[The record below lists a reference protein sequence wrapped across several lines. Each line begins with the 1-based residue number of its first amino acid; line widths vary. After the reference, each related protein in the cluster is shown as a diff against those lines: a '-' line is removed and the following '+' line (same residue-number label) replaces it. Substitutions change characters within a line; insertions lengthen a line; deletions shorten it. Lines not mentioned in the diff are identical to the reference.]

1 MLQFCG
7 QSLTPPSPGACANAR
22 VHPPAAGEGNLAV
35 FEERTGLFEELIK
48 YFPKDMKQPQSNLVD
63 LIPMDDDV

>member
-1 MLQFCG
+1 
-7 QSLTPPSPGACANAR
+7 
-22 VHPPAAGEGNLAV
+22 LAV